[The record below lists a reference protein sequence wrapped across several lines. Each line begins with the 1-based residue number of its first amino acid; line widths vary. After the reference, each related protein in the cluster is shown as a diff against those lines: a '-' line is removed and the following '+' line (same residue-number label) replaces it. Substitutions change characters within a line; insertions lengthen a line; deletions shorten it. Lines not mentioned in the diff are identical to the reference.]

1 MYIIMKSPCGLL
13 YSRIALLALVV
24 ISSNTESC
32 HAFPPKPFAYSKSF
46 SSSSSSSSSS
56 KSSSTFSS
64 LSRLFS
70 SVKNNAQRRQRK
82 IPRESHGHHPTAP
95 LRQSSIPIEFE
106 VDRTAWEQGRDIIG
120 VDPTS
125 RVSTVVDSA
134 WSAVSKKFEVLT
146 LSSDPRQ
153 IRQPRRFFVKNGR
166 NFASANTRLRS
177 SIALDEPPTTNT
189 IAPKPK
195 TISTFT
201 TTDTPKLSKMDIS
214 MLVTYFCNIAV
225 VTLSV
230 VTVPAMAMEY
240 NLSPHDTAVFCAGV
254 AGLAPLGGVVGK
266 LINGFVCQNLG
277 GQRSSWIYMLVLS
290 ALSLAMSF
298 STSLA
303 PVGLC
308 LIGFEFLTSIQWT
321 AVCHVFD
328 QNYRRMPIEM
338 ARGIALL
345 SISSTV
351 GALAAKTFGAG
362 MIQATNWRT
371 VCRLGSVV
379 ALVGASAMYLG
390 GGKFQKPVPLQQ
402 QQQRQSIIN
411 NKHSNHN
418 NRADAVTTATNI
430 TGGQRNQS
438 PLAGLKIIL
447 KNPIFWMIGIG
458 HSLGYL
464 ARGHDRLLG
473 PFLQEFGGVS
483 STLAAGLTSS
493 VTIGFVLGLI
503 KGNSFSK
510 MESVK
515 EKMNMI
521 KNSYIVSVLSTLG
534 LALCGIHGMSKFIDG
549 NSNLIAAAIT
559 LFSGIIASTVSFQFY
574 QFPNL
579 VSATVFPENS
589 AVALSLTDAIGYFVT
604 ASILGVNTHL
614 LGNFGWST
622 AWAFMAVI
630 FGIGG
635 AVMIRAIEPVLI
647 QSQEN
652 QRRLR

>member
-1 MYIIMKSPCGLL
+1 MKSPFGLL
-13 YSRIALLALVV
+13 YSRIVLLALA
-24 ISSNTESC
+24 ISANSC
-32 HAFPPKPFAYSKSF
+32 QAFPPKPFAYSKSTS

-56 KSSSTFSS
+56 KYSSTFSP
-64 LSRLFS
+64 LSRLYA
-70 SVKNNAQRRQRK
+70 SVNNSAKRRQQQ
-82 IPRESHGHHPTAP
+82 IPRQSHGHPTAP
-95 LRQSSIPIEFE
+95 LRQSSIPIE
-106 VDRTAWEQGRDIIG
+106 VDRTAWE
-120 VDPTS
+120 PTS

-134 WSAVSKKFEVLT
+134 WSAVSKNFEVLT

-153 IRQPRRFFVKNGR
+153 IRQPRRYFVKNGRR

-177 SIALDEPPTTNT
+177 SIALDEPPITTT
-189 IAPKPK
+189 IAPKTK
-195 TISTFT
+195 TISTST
-201 TTDTPKLSKMDIS
+201 TSDASKLSKMDIS

-328 QNYRRMPIEM
+328 QNYRRKPIEM

-371 VCRLGSVV
+371 VCRLGSLV

-402 QQQRQSIIN
+402 QRQSIIN
-411 NKHSNHN
+411 DKHGNYN
-418 NRADAVTTATNI
+418 NRADAVTTATNV
-430 TGGQRNQS
+430 TGGQRKQS

-473 PFLQEFGGVS
+473 PFLQEFGGIS

-521 KNSYIVSVLSTLG
+521 KNSYVVSVLSTLG
-534 LALCGIHGMSKFIDG
+534 LALCGIHGMSKFVGG
-549 NSNLIAAAIT
+549 NSSLIAAAIT

-652 QRRLR
+652 QRRQR